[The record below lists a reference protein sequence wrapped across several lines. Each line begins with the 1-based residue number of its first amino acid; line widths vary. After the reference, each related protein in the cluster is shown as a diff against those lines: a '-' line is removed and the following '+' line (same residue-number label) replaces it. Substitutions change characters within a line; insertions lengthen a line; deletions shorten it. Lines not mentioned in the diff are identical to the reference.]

1 MGGAWVCSS
10 LISISNG
17 GEVYLFNENSELL
30 RGDPLLNSEAKWN
43 YKNGISEL
51 GKRIAA
57 CSGVK
62 IIKETRVISLEEI
75 SNGEWELTSADGK
88 NLGVYDAVL
97 FTPPAPQVIE
107 LISDS
112 MISSELSE
120 SLMELLRESEYHC
133 QFPHFFHKE
142 LLHH

>member
-1 MGGAWVCSS
+1 M
-10 LISISNG
+10 
-17 GEVYLFNENSELL
+17 
-30 RGDPLLNSEAKWN
+30 
-43 YKNGISEL
+43 
-51 GKRIAA
+51 
-57 CSGVK
+57 
-62 IIKETRVISLEEI
+62 TSLEEI
-75 SNGEWELTSADGK
+75 SNGEWELTSADGN

-133 QFPHFFHKE
+133 QFSIYGV
-142 LLHH
+142 